1 MTILLSNLGPHNQ
14 ETGSQ
19 RRPFD
24 GFCICVIAVIISTWI
39 CYNTFC
45 ISYGIP
51 FKYNKQGSL

>member
-51 FKYNKQGSL
+51 F